1 MPNLVPIR
9 DALPTRL
16 GSGLSRR
23 TARALE
29 AIEHRTLT
37 RMANVQAE
45 GYVQAEKL
53 HEIDSLT
60 REAMSGQAML
70 HKWQQTL
77 SQGDPFVLDDLRF
90 YMEVAK
96 VGKGEVIADTIDSY
110 CRESRQPW

>member
-29 AIEHRTLT
+29 
-37 RMANVQAE
+37 AE